1 MSPGPRDKSERKGSF
16 AMAMDDKHR
25 GTCVSILRAIRRWLL
40 RGVLAVL
47 ALLILTAAVSAIYE
61 SIARISDEKRFPAPG
76 RLVDIGTH
84 RLHINCMGQGSPT
97 VILDAGAGM
106 WSTSWWWVQH
116 DLAATTRV
124 CSYDRTG
131 MGWSDPG
138 PGPGS
143 LDGIQTVKELHL
155 LLEKAGERGPF
166 VYVGHSLGG
175 MLARIYYQQYPNDL
189 VGMVLVEPGD
199 PQLLLVVNPSLQRT
213 DIRPCGR
220 LCTIGRIAARLGIA
234 RVLVQHNKLV
244 NDPKFPPEALAEWK
258 ARVVLPAVLTS
269 VLTLGKYLGAICRET
284 LENKS
289 LGDLPVVLIRGTEF
303 APPFFVTGSEQEQRE
318 AVRKVLD
325 GWAAI
330 AKLSSKG
337 QAPVVIEGANH
348 LTLIAYK
355 EYADQVSAVI
365 RGMVQ
370 KTRPGANSRQ
380 SYCIS
385 RGN

>member
-1 MSPGPRDKSERKGSF
+1 MTAAEKQE
-16 AMAMDDKHR
+16 
-25 GTCVSILRAIRRWLL
+25 TCVSKLRVIGRWLL
-40 RGVLAVL
+40 RGVLAVF
-47 ALLILTAAVSAIYE
+47 ALLILLAAAGAVYE
-61 SIARISDEKRFPAPG
+61 SIARVSDEKRFPAPG
-76 RLVDIGTH
+76 RLVGIGTH
-84 RLHINCMGQGSPT
+84 RLHINCMGQGTPT

-131 MGWSDPG
+131 MGWSEPG

-175 MLARIYYQQYPNDL
+175 MLARIYYQQYPGDL
-189 VGMVLVEPGD
+189 AGMVLVEPGD
-199 PQLLLVVNPSLQRT
+199 PQLLLSANPSLQRT

-220 LCTIGRIAARLGIA
+220 PCIIGRIAARLGIA
-234 RVLVQHNKLV
+234 RLLLQRNKLV
-244 NDPKFPPEALAEWK
+244 NDPKFPPAALAQWK
-258 ARVVLPAVLTS
+258 AHVVLPPVLIT

-289 LGDLPVVLIRGTEF
+289 LGDLPLVLVHGTDF
-303 APPFFVTGSEQEQRE
+303 GPPFFVTHSEQEQRE
-318 AVRKVLD
+318 AVKQVLD

-330 AKLSSKG
+330 AKLSTKG
-337 QAPVVIEGANH
+337 EAPIVVNGANH
-348 LTLIAYK
+348 LTLVAYK
-355 EYADQVSAVI
+355 EYADQVSAVV
-365 RGMVQ
+365 RSMVEQ
-370 KTRPGANSRQ
+370 ARPRANSGLSQ
-380 SYCIS
+380 S
-385 RGN
+385 R